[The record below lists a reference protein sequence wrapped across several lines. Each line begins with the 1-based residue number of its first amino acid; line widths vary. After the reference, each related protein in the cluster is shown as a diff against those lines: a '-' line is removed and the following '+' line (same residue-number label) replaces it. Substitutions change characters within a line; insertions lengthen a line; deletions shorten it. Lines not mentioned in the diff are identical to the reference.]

1 MNIVSFFKKWA
12 YLREEKGAAALEF
25 AIVSGAFILLLSG
38 VCATGLYF
46 FALNRLQFATE
57 NAARHASIHENY
69 TEADL
74 EEIIAEGL
82 SGVPYNPANLSVEFE
97 NSTLNGVNFV
107 HIRSS
112 LLMQVGLPLLPEAYN
127 AIDLKADIRMSAY

>member
-1 MNIVSFFKKWA
+1 MSIASFLKKWA

-38 VCATGLYF
+38 ICATGLYF

-57 NAARHASIHENY
+57 NAARHASIHENF
-69 TEADL
+69 TETDL
-74 EEIIAEGL
+74 EEIIERGL
-82 SGVPYNPANLSVEFE
+82 SGVPYNPANLSVEVE
-97 NSTLNGVNFV
+97 NSTVNGVNFV

-112 LLMQVGLPLLPEAYN
+112 LLMNVGLPLLPEAYN
-127 AIDLKADIRMSAY
+127 AINLEADIRMSAY